1 MVHLDVS
8 DILIPRD
15 AKMADWKEWIITIIL
30 LPIFILG
37 FIVLYIIMVATVLM
51 AMIIDWW
58 ISIPYKRRNGNK
70 NKKTL
75 IRKL

>member
-1 MVHLDVS
+1 MELIDAS

-15 AKMADWKEWIITIIL
+15 AKMDDWKEWALTIIL

-51 AMIIDWW
+51 AMLIDWW
-58 ISIPYKRRNGNK
+58 MAIPYKRRNGQ
-70 NKKTL
+70 T
-75 IRKL
+75 

>member
-1 MVHLDVS
+1 MELIDAS

-15 AKMADWKEWIITIIL
+15 AKMANWKEWILTIIL

-51 AMIIDWW
+51 AMLIEWYKNVP
-58 ISIPYKRRNGNK
+58 IPGPKDN
-70 NKKTL
+70 L
-75 IRKL
+75 

>member
-1 MVHLDVS
+1 MVLIDAS

-15 AKMADWKEWIITIIL
+15 AKMANWKEWILTIIL

-51 AMIIDWW
+51 AMLIEWYKNVP
-58 ISIPYKRRNGNK
+58 IPGPKDN
-70 NKKTL
+70 L
-75 IRKL
+75 

>member
-1 MVHLDVS
+1 MVPLDAS

-15 AKMADWKEWIITIIL
+15 AKMADWKEWALTIIL

-51 AMIIDWW
+51 TMFIDW
-58 ISIPYKRRNGNK
+58 IVCTF
-70 NKKTL
+70 KKSM
-75 IRKL
+75 I